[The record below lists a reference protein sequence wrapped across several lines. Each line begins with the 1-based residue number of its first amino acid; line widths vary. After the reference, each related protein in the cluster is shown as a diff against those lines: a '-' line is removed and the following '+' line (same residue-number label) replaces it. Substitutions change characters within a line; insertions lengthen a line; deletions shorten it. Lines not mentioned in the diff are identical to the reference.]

1 MLSFLSL
8 VCLVDDAS
16 SFGYDSRELLAQKKA
31 QHQNHLKVLSHQR
44 KIKGLTKGVWYLI
57 EYSILNQVKI
67 LSSKL
72 PYGSMEKLELVTYFN
87 AYCQEIGSS
96 MLDPQKPLKQ
106 IRGDH

>member
-44 KIKGLTKGVWYLI
+44 KIKGLTKG
-57 EYSILNQVKI
+57 
-67 LSSKL
+67 
-72 PYGSMEKLELVTYFN
+72 
-87 AYCQEIGSS
+87 EIGSS

-106 IRGDH
+106 IRGSF